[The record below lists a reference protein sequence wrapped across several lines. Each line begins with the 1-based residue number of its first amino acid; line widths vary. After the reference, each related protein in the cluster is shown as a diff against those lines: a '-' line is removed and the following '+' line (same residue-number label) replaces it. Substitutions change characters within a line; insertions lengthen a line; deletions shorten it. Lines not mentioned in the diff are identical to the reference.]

1 MPVLAVVGA
10 QWGDEGKGRV
20 VDWLAARADVVA
32 RYQGGD
38 NAGHTVVHDGGT
50 FKLHMIPS
58 GIFRPEVTC
67 VIGAGCA
74 VNPVGLRAELAELQA
89 AGVDASNLWVDERAH
104 LVLPWHLELDGIEEE
119 GRDGRSQIGTTR
131 RGIGPCYTDKAA
143 RRGIRA
149 GDLLRPALLR
159 ERVTAAARWHD
170 IALRHFGK
178 PAIDVDAVLA
188 DCADHARALGARIV
202 DTTALLER
210 AVDADQTVLLEGQ
223 LGVMR
228 DLDWGIYPFVT
239 SSCPTAAA
247 AATGTGLGAHAV
259 DQAIGV
265 VKAYTTSVGGG
276 PFPTELLDATGDRLR
291 AIGAEYGATT
301 GRPRRC
307 GWLDAVALRY
317 AVRRN
322 GLDALVLTKL
332 DVLDGFDQI
341 AVATG
346 YTLDGVATERL
357 PCTDDQW
364 RARPQYQW
372 CPGWSAA
379 TAHARSWDELPVAAR
394 SYVRRVEQL
403 AGVPVRWVSVGAAR
417 EAMVAVPALHAD
429 A

>member
-20 VDWLAARADVVA
+20 VDWLAARAEVVA

-38 NAGHTVVHDGGT
+38 NAGHTVVNEGGT
-50 FKLHMIPS
+50 FKLHMVPS
-58 GIFRPEVTC
+58 GIFRREVAC
-67 VIGAGCA
+67 VIGAGCV
-74 VNPVGLRAELAELQA
+74 VNPAGLRAELAELEG
-89 AGVDASNLWVDERAH
+89 AGVDTANLWIDERAH
-104 LVLPWHLELDGIEEE
+104 LVLQWHLQLDGIEED

-143 RRGIRA
+143 RRGVRA

-159 ERVTAAARWHD
+159 ERIVAAARWHT
-170 IALRHFGK
+170 IVLQHFGK
-178 PAIDVDAVLA
+178 DAIDIEAVLA
-188 DCADHARALGARIV
+188 ACADHAEAIGARIV
-202 DTTALLER
+202 DTTAILER

-247 AATGTGLGAHAV
+247 AASGTGLGAHAV

-291 AIGAEYGATT
+291 ATGVEYGATT

-307 GWLDAVALRY
+307 GWLDVVALRY

-332 DVLDGFDQI
+332 DVLDSFDQI
-341 AVATG
+341 AIATS
-346 YTLDGVATERL
+346 YTVDGVETDRL

-364 RARPQYQW
+364 RAEPRYAW
-372 CPGWSAA
+372 FGGWGCSTEQVRAWGDLPAA
-379 TAHARSWDELPVAAR
+379 AQA
-394 SYVRRVEQL
+394 YVRTVEQL
-403 AGVPVRWVSVGAAR
+403 AGVPVRWVSVGPARDAIIEVPPRSAAG
-417 EAMVAVPALHAD
+417 
-429 A
+429 